1 LSEFSVCLEK
11 TGTSAVSSLPFIV
24 YGIYSL
30 HPRKIDEDVDIESV
44 CSDMSDAMS
53 QISIDTESKL
63 SPSDFQKLF
72 PGFKGSK
79 MHKTNIECRW
89 WHYVNINGHQP

>member
-1 LSEFSVCLEK
+1 MNLAKIPVSTKQTDKSDKIESVWDLPP
-11 TGTSAVSSLPFIV
+11 SSYAEQCNEIV
-24 YGIYSL
+24 E
-30 HPRKIDEDVDIESV
+30 DEDVDIESV

-79 MHKTNIECRW
+79 MH
-89 WHYVNINGHQP
+89 G

>member
-1 LSEFSVCLEK
+1 
-11 TGTSAVSSLPFIV
+11 
-24 YGIYSL
+24 
-30 HPRKIDEDVDIESV
+30 
-44 CSDMSDAMS
+44 MSDAMS

-79 MHKTNIECRW
+79 MHDYLKSLCQNYTDDLKSLCQEF
-89 WHYVNINGHQP
+89 INLRKNPDSKFD

>member
-1 LSEFSVCLEK
+1 MKQQMFQLFLSKQKILTK
-11 TGTSAVSSLPFIV
+11 WTV

-30 HPRKIDEDVDIESV
+30 HPRNIDEDVDIESV

-79 MHKTNIECRW
+79 MH
-89 WHYVNINGHQP
+89 G